1 MMDLKTILDLV
12 LAAGPAFAT
21 YYLAAVG
28 HGIFEKSGVL
38 NLAIDGVFTLG
49 VALAF
54 AVSAVYM
61 DPNLGLLASVA
72 VASAFGVVIAYLT
85 TKFPTSHGA
94 IGLSTMFVGYGLASL
109 IGVPI
114 RSTTPNAAWYPLSD
128 VFWAEIIVIAVVIG
142 LLAQYMLRKTKLG
155 ASIRAAGENPY
166 AASALGVVILK
177 IRLIAGAIGYAL
189 IGAGAALF
197 VLAYTQSWSEGTGM
211 GHGWVAFAVSL
222 SAGRSPLL
230 TLLSAAVFGGLVNY
244 SYSLQAAAN
253 LSPHITNM
261 LPFIAALTA
270 MVIYAVTPLRR
281 RLAPPKGLGK
291 IYFKEERTV

>member
-1 MMDLKTILDLV
+1 MISSSILNLV
-12 LAAGPAFAT
+12 LGAAPAFTA

-49 VALAF
+49 AAIAF
-54 AVSAVYM
+54 STAVIYPN
-61 DPNLGLLASVA
+61 PNLGLLASICV
-72 VASAFGVVIAYLT
+72 SALFGVFIAYLT

-94 IGLSTMFVGYGLASL
+94 IGLSLMFVGYGLASL
-109 IGVPI
+109 IGLPI
-114 RSTTPNAAWYPLSD
+114 RTQTPNAAWYPMSNT
-128 VFWAEIIVIAVVIG
+128 FWIELIVTALVIG
-142 LLAQYMLRKTKLG
+142 ILANYMLKKTKLG

-166 AASALGVVILK
+166 AASSLGVDILK
-177 IRLIAGAIGYAL
+177 MRLIAGALGYAL

-222 SAGRSPLL
+222 SAGRDPLL
-230 TLLSAAVFGGLVNY
+230 TLISAAIFGGLVNN
-244 SYSLQAAAN
+244 SYYLAAQFN

-261 LPFIAALTA
+261 LPFIAALVA
-270 MVIYAVTPLRR
+270 LVAFAATPLRR
-281 RLAPPKGLGK
+281 KLAPPKELGK